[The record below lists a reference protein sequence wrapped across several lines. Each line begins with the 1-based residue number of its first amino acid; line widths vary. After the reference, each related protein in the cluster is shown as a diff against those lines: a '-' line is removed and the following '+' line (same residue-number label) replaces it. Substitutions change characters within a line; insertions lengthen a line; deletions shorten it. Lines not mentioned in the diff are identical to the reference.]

1 VYYPPP
7 GKRVTHFRPFKDFT
21 RISILNTILVLISFL
36 YIKPR
41 NLIRKLF
48 LEKKWKEAFIQ
59 ELLYPHQTDIRK
71 SVSVGFGVFMG
82 IVPIWGFQLIA
93 AILLAVVLRLN
104 KVLVL
109 LFANISIPP
118 AIPLI
123 IWCSYKAGSIW
134 MPASGEHISFSKSLS
149 LSAIRYN
156 FSQYLLGS
164 ITLAIVT
171 GLVTGLI
178 TFLLL
183 KLFKKKTRL
192 AR

>member
-1 VYYPPP
+1 
-7 GKRVTHFRPFKDFT
+7 
-21 RISILNTILVLISFL
+21 
-36 YIKPR
+36 
-41 NLIRKLF
+41 
-48 LEKKWKEAFIQ
+48 
-59 ELLYPHQTDIRK
+59 
-71 SVSVGFGVFMG
+71 
-82 IVPIWGFQLIA
+82 
-93 AILLAVVLRLN
+93 
-104 KVLVL
+104 
-109 LFANISIPP
+109 
-118 AIPLI
+118 
-123 IWCSYKAGSIW
+123 
-134 MPASGEHISFSKSLS
+134 MPESGEHISFSKSLS